1 MNVCYIFGAGEGLPD
16 KFERDENDLVIAAD
30 AGIKKLREYGA
41 APDIAVGDFD
51 SLGFVPE
58 CGEIIRHPV
67 RKDDTDTMLAVKTG
81 IKRGYSE
88 FVIFGGTGGRPDHTF
103 ANIQTL
109 NYICAEGG
117 TGFLYFDGFTA
128 CVIKNRSVSF
138 SSEAKGDFSLFAL
151 SEHLSGV
158 TIKNMLY
165 NLDNSDISYEF
176 PLGVSNS
183 FTGKSAQITVSNGT
197 ALLIWRGKYCLLEL

>member
-109 NYICAEGG
+109 NYICTKGG
-117 TGFLYFDGFTA
+117 IGFLCYDGFTA
-128 CVIKNRSVSF
+128 CVIKNRSVAF
-138 SSEAKGDFSLFAL
+138 LPEARGDFSLFAL

-197 ALLIWRGKYCLLEL
+197 ALLIWRGKHTLLEP